1 VAVRAAQVNSQ
12 PGNPE
17 EIMSAILLTPP
28 AAEPLSLGEV
38 KEFLRV
44 EHDADDELIASL
56 TASARGEVELAT
68 RRVLVTQTWRIVLH
82 RWPPS
87 GRIVSP
93 ASPLR
98 TLEAARV
105 FDADGAA
112 DELDSGAFLL
122 DTSSVPGVIAFARTS
137 LPAPGRALAGIAL
150 NVTAGYGE
158 AADIPAP
165 LLHAIR
171 LLLARAYEQRDR
183 VAPDALP
190 DTVMNL
196 IAPFRVVSL

>member
-1 VAVRAAQVNSQ
+1 VAQVNSR

-44 EHDADDELIASL
+44 EHEADDAMIESLI
-56 TASARGEVELAT
+56 ASARGEVELAT

-105 FDADGAA
+105 FDSDGDAEA
-112 DELDSGAFLL
+112 LDTGAFLL
-122 DTSSVPGVIAFARTS
+122 DTSSVPGMIAFSRGV
-137 LPAPGRALAGIAL
+137 LPTPGRALAGIEFD
-150 NVTAGYGE
+150 VTAGYGE
-158 AADIPAP
+158 AADVPAP
-165 LLHAIR
+165 LTQAIR
-171 LLLARAYEQRDR
+171 LLVARGYEHRDR
-183 VAPDALP
+183 IVPDALP
-190 DTVMNL
+190 ETVARL